1 MSERLA
7 REIINNTP
15 LSAGDRIDSASPDLG
30 YVGTA
35 YGEGRVSRAALD
47 YAQQLYET
55 GGRLP
60 DPNSGGGGGGSDPTP
75 DMASLCDFTDSDGFV
90 TSVPST
96 PGGGITQDDITALIT
111 YQARGEPVP
120 GCASSGGG
128 GGGGGGGSDPAPDP
142 QPTPDSSQLSARLEN
157 LSSFSPEQVT
167 VYWSVT
173 NEVTSGTG
181 QQKSGTVAIDLDGRT
196 QETQS
201 VSISPGGT
209 QSGNVRLADVSPGTR
224 EVCVRLQ

>member
-47 YAQQLYET
+47 YAQQLYNT

-60 DPNSGGGGGGSDPTP
+60 DPNSGGGSGGGGS
-75 DMASLCDFTDSDGFV
+75 
-90 TSVPST
+90 
-96 PGGGITQDDITALIT
+96 
-111 YQARGEPVP
+111 
-120 GCASSGGG
+120 
-128 GGGGGGGSDPAPDP
+128 GGGGGGGSDPSPQPDP
-142 QPTPDSSQLSARLEN
+142 EPDRSQLSVRLEN

-181 QQKSGTVAIDLDGRT
+181 QQKSGTVAVDLDGRT
-196 QETQS
+196 QERQS
-201 VSISPGGT
+201 VAVSPGGS
-209 QSGNVRLADVSPGTR
+209 QSGSVRLAGVTPGTR